1 MPTRH
6 HRGAFWD
13 NLHCVDGIRRGADR
27 QVGPSAYL
35 HLERLVG
42 TVGEERDVLAVASSS
57 VQLSA
62 CGGACGTECGEESAL
77 LTGPLFRMCFS
88 APTNFARNS
97 LATASNI
104 EL

>member
-1 MPTRH
+1 MGVRDMPTRLF
-6 HRGAFWD
+6 RGAFWE
-13 NLHCVDGIRRGADR
+13 NLHCVDGIRRGADS

-42 TVGEERDVLAVASSS
+42 PWVKSTLRW
-57 VQLSA
+57 
-62 CGGACGTECGEESAL
+62 CGGAGACTVEWMRCGKL
-77 LTGPLFRMCFS
+77 LLRMSFS

-97 LATASNI
+97 AATASKL